1 MKIKLFKR
9 YKVDPMINSWYYHLP
24 YTKVHGLFLVLPF
37 KVSLLVLTLKYWF
50 NGFNMFSNDELK
62 ILRFRVMG

>member
-9 YKVDPMINSWYYHLP
+9 YKVDPMINSWHYHLP
-24 YTKVHGLFLVLPF
+24 HTKVYGLFLVLPF
-37 KVSLLVLTLKYWF
+37 KVSVLVLTLKYWF
-50 NGFNMFSNDELK
+50 NGFNMFSNEELK

>member
-9 YKVDPMINSWYYHLP
+9 YEVDPIINSWHYYLP
-24 YTKVHGLFLVLPF
+24 YIKLHGLFLVLPF
-37 KVSLLVLTLKYWF
+37 KVSVLVLTLKYWF